1 MVVQK
6 RTLQFSGQLW
16 VERASSAGMLMQY
29 GSHHVSS
36 RTARWREGQPWHVL
50 GWALREHNRSASRS
64 EAVHQVTGHRVLRAK
79 AHETVAACHSLRP
92 APRRSKAPYAARAG
106 SPGHQQDHHH
116 IASASPCL
124 LPRTP
129 RLNFLWQTHKVNLAA
144 RRHSESKDCP
154 QLNHRLRASFSQQN
168 FHPLRSHH
176 VMPLL
181 TKAFSLN
188 TSHLQSSV
196 NHPSWC
202 HYPCLIPMSV
212 HE

>member
-1 MVVQK
+1 MRAPQECSCSMDLTTSLAEP
-6 RTLQFSGQLW
+6 RGGGRDDLGTCW
-16 VERASSAGMLMQY
+16 VELSVNTTVRPAG
-29 GSHHVSS
+29 VK
-36 RTARWREGQPWHVL
+36 PF
-50 GWALREHNRSASRS
+50 
-64 EAVHQVTGHRVLRAK
+64 TGHRVLRAK
-79 AHETVAACHSLRP
+79 AHETVAACHSLCP
-92 APRRSKAPYAARAG
+92 ALRRSKAPYAARAG

-129 RLNFLWQTHKVNLAA
+129 RLNFLWQTRKVNLAA

-154 QLNHRLRASFSQQN
+154 QLNHWLRASFSQQN

-188 TSHLQSSV
+188 TGHLQSSV
-196 NHPSWC
+196 NHPS
-202 HYPCLIPMSV
+202 
-212 HE
+212 